1 MGCEMKYMQNCIF
14 AFVFAISFIIAHPQP
29 SYAQSPSQPSSTK
42 AQVMVLGVFH
52 FANPNLDTAQ
62 FKGINVLTDERQA
75 EIEQINSDL
84 LQFNPTRVALEI
96 RVGQGEQ
103 GVRTRSQYLDY
114 RAGSF
119 QLTSNEVHQLGF
131 RIAERMGHSEVYPV
145 DYGVGL
151 DIPELMAFAA
161 QEDRD
166 FAEWFSA
173 YIAEA
178 TRQIDQAQETGS
190 VGSVLRWMNSEALL
204 AFAQAGYVR
213 MAAVDAGESYIG
225 ARVAT
230 QWYQRNIY
238 IFGNLARIAKPGE
251 RVLFIVGQ
259 GHAPILRQLVR
270 DHPDMELVEPNDFL
284 R

>member
-1 MGCEMKYMQNCIF
+1 
-14 AFVFAISFIIAHPQP
+14 
-29 SYAQSPSQPSSTK
+29 
-42 AQVMVLGVFH
+42 MVLGVFH